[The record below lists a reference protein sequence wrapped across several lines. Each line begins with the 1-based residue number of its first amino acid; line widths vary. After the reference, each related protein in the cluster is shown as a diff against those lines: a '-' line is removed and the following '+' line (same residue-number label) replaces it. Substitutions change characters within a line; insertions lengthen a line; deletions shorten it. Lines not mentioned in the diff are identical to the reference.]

1 MLCYVNLDI
10 QVMLNSPAIN
20 SNRIIDRS
28 NEKTWFSN
36 AKSKK
41 KTTKKQRN
49 ENQPTKQTT
58 EIIQPILFF

>member
-41 KTTKKQRN
+41 KKRERN
-49 ENQPTKQTT
+49 ENQPTNQTT

>member
-1 MLCYVNLDI
+1 
-10 QVMLNSPAIN
+10 MLNSPAIN

-41 KTTKKQRN
+41 KKKER
-49 ENQPTKQTT
+49 EMKTNQPTKQ
-58 EIIQPILFF
+58 QK

>member
-41 KTTKKQRN
+41 KKKRERN